1 MADNLLGQVT
11 AYADRYAP
19 DLLYPIPRQASRDA
33 LGIPDDLPFRG
44 VDRWNAYEISWLNPR
59 GKPGIAVGEIEF
71 PVTSA
76 NLVESKS
83 LKLYLNS
90 LNGMRYS
97 SMAEVEDLIRD
108 DLEAISGG
116 PVTVRLSPVDA
127 TSLPEPAPLPGRCV
141 DGLDVDIKDYVVN
154 PALLEGSADAGH
166 PVEDTVH
173 SHLLRSNCPVTGQPD
188 WASVL
193 IAYRGPRIDDG
204 ALLKYLVS
212 FRNHNDYHEQCV
224 ERIFMDLLT
233 HCRPE
238 ALTVQACY
246 TRRGGLDINPFRSN
260 WQEPPPGRRLWRQ

>member
-1 MADNLLGQVT
+1 MADNLLGQIT

-19 DLLYPIPRQASRDA
+19 DLLFPIARKTSRDA
-33 LGIPDDLPFRG
+33 LGITGDLLFTG

-59 GKPGIAVGEIEF
+59 GKPEIAVGEIEF
-71 PVTSA
+71 PVTST

-97 SMAEVEDLIRD
+97 SMAEVEELIRK
-108 DLEAISGG
+108 DLEATSGG
-116 PVTVRLSPVDA
+116 RVSVRLSAADDS
-127 TSLPEPAPLPGRCV
+127 SLPAPVSLPGRCI
-141 DGLDVDIKDYVVN
+141 DGLDLDIEHYVVN
-154 PALLEGSADAGH
+154 PALLEGSADAGN

-173 SHLLRSNCPVTGQPD
+173 SHLLRTNCPVTGQPD
-188 WASVL
+188 WASVVV
-193 IAYRGPRIDDG
+193 AYRGPRIDDG

-233 HCRPE
+233 QCRPG

-260 WQEPPPGRRLWRQ
+260 WQDPPPSRRLWRQ

>member
-1 MADNLLGQVT
+1 MADNLLGQVA

-19 DLLYPIPRQASRDA
+19 DLLYPIPRKDSRES
-33 LGIPDDLPFRG
+33 LGISGDLPFHG
-44 VDRWNAYEISWLNPR
+44 ADRWNAYEISWLNPR
-59 GKPGIAVGEIEF
+59 GKPEIAVGEIEF
-71 PVTSA
+71 PVTST

-90 LNGMRYS
+90 LNGMPYTS
-97 SMAEVEDLIRD
+97 LEEVQDLIRK
-108 DLEAISGG
+108 DLENASGG
-116 PVTVRLSPVDA
+116 PVSVRLRPAADPG
-127 TSLPEPAPLPGRCV
+127 LPLPAPLPGRCL
-141 DGLDVDIKDYVVN
+141 DGLDVDIEDYIVN
-154 PALLEGSADAGH
+154 PALLEGSTDAGD
-166 PVEDTVH
+166 PVEETVH
-173 SHLLRSNCPVTGQPD
+173 SHLLRTNCPVTGQPD

-193 IAYRGPRIDDG
+193 IAYRGPRIDDH

-233 HCRPE
+233 HCRPG

-260 WQEPPPGRRLWRQ
+260 WQDPPPNRRLWRQ